1 MKPSVIASVFYIVS
15 FVGCA
20 TGVYRIKK
28 THRELYGATWIPVS
42 ALLVSFYQCIF
53 AAFGTIVHIPV
64 NLVSVGITNG
74 VAAVVLWYVV
84 LRRKGV
90 QSYRY
95 EKIDILAWLGVF
107 LCVARAGYHR
117 FGLDLHIRYMAID
130 PAQHF
135 KNAFDM
141 MQEQQVT
148 AMYYASFHNGLL
160 IALLAPFR
168 DVTRYYQIYV
178 LGDILWLLLA
188 GLVFYGVI
196 RKYLKDR
203 YLKLAGVLATLI
215 YICGYPLN
223 STVFGFTYLGMCVTI
238 IGVTMMIVDGY
249 IQGEFSKWEG
259 VFMVSLC
266 CLGVIECYVL
276 FMPVVFF
283 SILFCVLYR
292 QKTCARLVSLDTVKV
307 CLGIFLVPTVLGIYF
322 TYRGIFGEGGTTV
335 GSAFAQE
342 GGIYKDLFSNFV
354 LLIPFALYGY
364 YHLKKERKN
373 WIILYIFPLLVCFI
387 FAMFGLGMTGRVSSY
402 YFYKNYYLLWLVV
415 FVLAFVGISYVE
427 KKGRALVAM
436 GAFMWLFTLFVG
448 YYKIE
453 DRIQNQNDRF
463 TANHNSRAFCDIFMF
478 NEDAIGNPEYPPGKI
493 EIYRYA
499 VHELKDTDQYI
510 PIVCYW
516 EDYFWMEAITGQ
528 RNNQLKCWDME
539 PEDFFARLAKTD
551 YVMVLRD
558 GEFYQQYQSYF
569 DSLEKV
575 YENEYGY
582 IAKVEP
588 SKKSPVENEG

>member
-1 MKPSVIASVFYIVS
+1 M
-15 FVGCA
+15 
-20 TGVYRIKK
+20 
-28 THRELYGATWIPVS
+28 
-42 ALLVSFYQCIF
+42 
-53 AAFGTIVHIPV
+53 
-64 NLVSVGITNG
+64 
-74 VAAVVLWYVV
+74 
-84 LRRKGV
+84 
-90 QSYRY
+90 
-95 EKIDILAWLGVF
+95 
-107 LCVARAGYHR
+107 
-117 FGLDLHIRYMAID
+117 
-130 PAQHF
+130 
-135 KNAFDM
+135 
-141 MQEQQVT
+141 
-148 AMYYASFHNGLL
+148 
-160 IALLAPFR
+160 
-168 DVTRYYQIYV
+168 
-178 LGDILWLLLA
+178 
-188 GLVFYGVI
+188 
-196 RKYLKDR
+196 
-203 YLKLAGVLATLI
+203 
-215 YICGYPLN
+215 
-223 STVFGFTYLGMCVTI
+223 
-238 IGVTMMIVDGY
+238 
-249 IQGEFSKWEG
+249 
-259 VFMVSLC
+259 
-266 CLGVIECYVL
+266 
-276 FMPVVFF
+276 
-283 SILFCVLYR
+283 
-292 QKTCARLVSLDTVKV
+292 
-307 CLGIFLVPTVLGIYF
+307 
-322 TYRGIFGEGGTTV
+322 
-335 GSAFAQE
+335 
-342 GGIYKDLFSNFV
+342 
-354 LLIPFALYGY
+354 
-364 YHLKKERKN
+364 
-373 WIILYIFPLLVCFI
+373 
-387 FAMFGLGMTGRVSSY
+387 
-402 YFYKNYYLLWLVV
+402 WLVV